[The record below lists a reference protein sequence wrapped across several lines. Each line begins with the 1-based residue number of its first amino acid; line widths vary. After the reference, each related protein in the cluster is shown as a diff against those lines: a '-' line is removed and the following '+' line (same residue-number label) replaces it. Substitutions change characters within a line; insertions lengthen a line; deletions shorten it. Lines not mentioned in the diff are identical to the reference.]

1 MWYLA
6 ACWNPNP
13 RMIAQI
19 RGVIRNFIWG
29 GKDALA
35 RAKVNCETLM
45 LLAAQGGLGIIDPK
59 AQSEA
64 LLAKLLIRGLA
75 PGGEPWKELIQ
86 NKVDQIRLP
95 VHNKGPDIPD
105 VNWIFA
111 APKLK
116 RIQCSMW
123 KSIIG
128 AWMKVRPGLTE
139 ADPTNTVEI
148 LKQPIF
154 GNPLVLN
161 ERGIPLGLGGLS
173 EGSAFARAG
182 CTRTKDLWNPGE
194 QKWKSLTEL
203 GMNYHASNKKCK
215 DTIIGSIPWMLTE
228 STSPLRNGDW
238 ISDPAPSDDTPLK
251 WI

>member
-1 MWYLA
+1 MLALKSKLIAWSHNLLSLAGRILVANQVLLASMWYLA

-29 GKDALA
+29 SKDALA
-35 RAKVNCETLM
+35 HTKVKWKTLT
-45 LLAAQGGLGIIDPK
+45 LLAVQGGLGIIDSK

-75 PGGEPWKELIQ
+75 SGGEPWKELIR

-95 VHNKGPDIPD
+95 VHNKGLDIPD
-105 VNWIFA
+105 VNWIFV

-128 AWMKVRPGLTE
+128 A
-139 ADPTNTVEI
+139 
-148 LKQPIF
+148 
-154 GNPLVLN
+154 
-161 ERGIPLGLGGLS
+161 
-173 EGSAFARAG
+173 
-182 CTRTKDLWNPGE
+182 
-194 QKWKSLTEL
+194 
-203 GMNYHASNKKCK
+203 
-215 DTIIGSIPWMLTE
+215 
-228 STSPLRNGDW
+228 
-238 ISDPAPSDDTPLK
+238 
-251 WI
+251 